1 MKEYN
6 IVASLAAVR
15 TEVDLDK
22 SKDMVVVSQQE
33 DRADKLFVPMFLM
46 NNKDLDKAEEELITT
61 VKNFFKF
68 LKIKAEMR
76 EDND

>member
-15 TEVDLDK
+15 TEVDIDK

-33 DRADKLFVPMFLM
+33 DRADKLFVPMCLM